1 MIPLKQAIKI
11 DQMFIKFDKATNKT
25 SGTLTIKQL
34 MTIYDEHKISF
45 KVMVKYLKNT
55 FFMLFSG

>member
-1 MIPLKQAIKI
+1 
-11 DQMFIKFDKATNKT
+11 MFIKFDKATNKT